1 MSLAL
6 LGVPLA
12 VLSVWGRLAGLPW
25 MPDMAVV
32 MAVLAIR
39 FDRDARFVRITLL
52 TAAVEGLVIG
62 RMWSV
67 WPLAALA
74 AGVFAYGAAR
84 VVAHRTWIGCG
95 VVAFLGTWVAGG
107 VVRIL
112 DGTLATTLAQAS
124 ATAGVCALFASVAG
138 RRRGGNLPGA

>member
-6 LGVPLA
+6 LGLPLA
-12 VLSVWGRLAGLPW
+12 VLSVWGRLSGVAW
-25 MPDMAVV
+25 TPDMAVV
-32 MAVLAIR
+32 MAILSIR
-39 FDRDARFVRITLL
+39 FDRDARFVRVTLL

-62 RMWSV
+62 RTWAV

-95 VVAFLGTWVAGG
+95 IMAFLATWVAGG
-107 VVRIL
+107 VVRL
-112 DGTLATTLAQAS
+112 LEGGTTTTWVQAS
-124 ATAGVCALFASVAG
+124 ATAAVCALFAVVAG
-138 RRRGGNLPGA
+138 RRRGANLPGV

>member
-52 TAAVEGLVIG
+52 TAAV
-62 RMWSV
+62 
-67 WPLAALA
+67 
-74 AGVFAYGAAR
+74 AR
-84 VVAHRTWIGCG
+84 T
-95 VVAFLGTWVAGG
+95 FLG
-107 VVRIL
+107 L
-112 DGTLATTLAQAS
+112 
-124 ATAGVCALFASVAG
+124 
-138 RRRGGNLPGA
+138 